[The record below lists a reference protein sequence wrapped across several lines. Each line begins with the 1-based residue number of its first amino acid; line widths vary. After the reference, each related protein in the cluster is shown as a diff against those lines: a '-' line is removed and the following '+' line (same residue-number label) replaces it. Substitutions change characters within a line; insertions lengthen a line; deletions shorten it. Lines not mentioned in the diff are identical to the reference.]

1 MQEPTSPQAV
11 RRGAVGS
18 GCAGLIGPTARG
30 RGALRWGD
38 AAPRRARADRWL
50 EEVFEEL
57 LDVVEEVAVLVVLR
71 VVTAEVVPEVVD
83 VLEGDLDHAVVV
95 VEAVEVGQRVV
106 DIG

>member
-30 RGALRWGD
+30 RSALRGGT
-38 AAPRRARADRWL
+38 PRRARRAARADRWL

-83 VLEGDLDHAVVV
+83 VLEGDLDDAVVV
-95 VEAVEVGQRVV
+95 VEAVEVGQRV
-106 DIG
+106 